1 MDVAWLLA
9 ELAAPEKRL
18 NLWHVVI
25 QDWIVFH
32 RNRFDHFDADGHPYL
47 TQSFLIEV
55 STGKYIHRAQ
65 GQNIDWGTVLDLN
78 LIPSKL
84 RQVFEEGWV
93 CQGFPTRDIHGN
105 NRNFKTLDYPYKRRV
120 AHGCQ
125 TYFPKD
131 DCKTEAPGSYICP
144 ACREAWHQ
152 LTLKPT
158 SAHFDLKLEGLK
170 SEEAEEEQEAAHAQF
185 PPADF
190 VDVGLT
196 ELKDNHEHVVDDGDV
211 DLSFESEEEFQIRPK
226 KRQRTTR
233 KKTKAKKE
241 PQTDLIVVSGSG
253 DLEDDKR
260 IYSCN
265 HCSETFSS
273 LHNYH
278 KHQRDKR
285 RVGCPEC
292 CEDIVTFNQL
302 VKHAFDYHA
311 VTAPNYL
318 KYVQDEEEEKSMK
331 VPRKCLMCDM
341 VYNGMVLLH
350 RHKELYHEL
359 GDYRCD
365 ECQQPCLTY
374 YDLMIH
380 QYQSHS
386 KAVPRLQPHTHG
398 VDTIQ
403 HKDGKVE
410 KKRTLFVCPHCQA
423 SYKADSR
430 WTVHMRTKHSWGLF
444 ECKPCDEV
452 CHYASDFS
460 SHMINFHPDNSDV
473 KCPSCSKLVSL
484 KEDPEAFNVHYQ
496 DCPYDSAK
504 AVNEYEKKNT
514 LYQCDYCGK
523 NYFSKNSFD
532 AHIKQHQGI
541 ERFKCTQCDYGTNYK
556 GVLLDHQKMH
566 LREQGLT
573 NADSELVLF
582 HQCDQ
587 CGKQYSNIQG
597 LRDHIKRVHQ
607 GIKPS
612 FPCKDCGRTFTNKA
626 SLYNHKKREHGFVST
641 QTKKGRR
648 PLT

>member
-1 MDVAWLLA
+1 MDVTSLL
-9 ELAAPEKRL
+9 EGLKAPQKSL
-18 NLWHVVI
+18 NLLHIVV
-25 QDWIVFH
+25 QNWVVFH
-32 RNRFDHFDADGHPYL
+32 RDSFDYFDANGFPHF

-65 GQNIDWGTVLDLN
+65 GENIDFGTELDLD
-78 LIPSKL
+78 LIQSKL
-84 RQVFEEGWV
+84 KRVFQDGYV
-93 CQGFPTRDIHGN
+93 CQGFPIHDIDSN
-105 NRNFKTLDYPYKRRV
+105 NKNFKTLDYPYKRKV
-120 AHGCQ
+120 SKGCQ
-125 TYFPKD
+125 IFYQKNAVKLEREQDQST
-131 DCKTEAPGSYICP
+131 CP
-144 ACREAWHQ
+144 SCREAWHQ
-152 LTLKPT
+152 RTLEQNTPALFDVKVETLKNEHDA
-158 SAHFDLKLEGLK
+158 SRSDWVE
-170 SEEAEEEQEAAHAQF
+170 
-185 PPADF
+185 
-190 VDVGLT
+190 VGLMDH
-196 ELKDNHEHVVDDGDV
+196 KDDGDI
-211 DLSFESEEEFQIRPK
+211 DLSFDSEEDYYGVRPK
-226 KRQRTTR
+226 KRKRAVR
-233 KKTKAKKE
+233 KKTKEKKDMKKD
-241 PQTDLIVVSGSG
+241 PVDTD
-253 DLEDDKR
+253 DLDDDKR
-260 IYSCN
+260 IYTCN

-285 RVGCPEC
+285 RVGCLDC
-292 CEDIVTFNQL
+292 SEDIVTFNQL
-302 VKHAFDYHA
+302 VKHAFEFHPERA
-311 VTAPNYL
+311 ATYL
-318 KYVQDEEEEKSMK
+318 KYVQDQEEERGMK

-359 GDYRCD
+359 GDYRCPD
-365 ECQQPCLTY
+365 CQEPCLTY

-380 QYQSHS
+380 QYRSHA
-386 KAVPRLQPHTHG
+386 KAVERLQPHTYG
-398 VDTIQ
+398 VDTIH
-403 HKDGKVE
+403 HKDGKIE

-444 ECKPCDEV
+444 ECKSCDEV

-460 SHMINFHPDNSDV
+460 SHMLNFHPDNSDV
-473 KCPSCSKLVSL
+473 KCPSCAKLVSL
-484 KEDPEAFNVHYQ
+484 KDDPEAFNAHYR

-597 LRDHIKRVHQ
+597 LRDHVKRVHQ